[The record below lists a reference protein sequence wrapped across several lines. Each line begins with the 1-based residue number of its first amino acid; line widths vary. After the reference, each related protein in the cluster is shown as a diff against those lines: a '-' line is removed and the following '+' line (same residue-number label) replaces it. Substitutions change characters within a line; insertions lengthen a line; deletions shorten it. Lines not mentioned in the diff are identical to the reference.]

1 MLALKSILRRKCY
14 ERTDPRN
21 GQKEEQGW
29 IPFSKRGKGVV
40 MINNP
45 RKKPIRRRAVT
56 SSPNYP
62 DWMKEPDDGF
72 GRIEPRTKLEQTFP
86 DPETNTE
93 LDAEGALERQ
103 QERRPHTRPR
113 TTSPTIVHES
123 QPRRERSIWYPHE
136 PWRTVSKIQRA
147 VGNRLPP
154 ASKLILIDIV
164 CYANI
169 PDRFTGHR
177 DGQACPSQALLALNL
192 GMTDRTVRNH
202 IDRLVELELIKHWRP
217 DRHWTNRY
225 MFIGQRKLD
234 EWAAQY
240 EAEREERH
248 RRRRQSPNSTG

>member
-1 MLALKSILRRKCY
+1 M
-14 ERTDPRN
+14 T
-21 GQKEEQGW
+21 
-29 IPFSKRGKGVV
+29 
-40 MINNP
+40 NNP

-56 SSPNYP
+56 SSPKYSGP
-62 DWMKEPDDGF
+62 PLTPDDELWRRDDG
-72 GRIEPRTKLEQTFP
+72 PLKLKQTIP
-86 DPETNTE
+86 DTQ
-93 LDAEGALERQ
+93 DAERALERQ
-103 QERRPHTRPR
+103 QERSPYRRPR
-113 TTSPTIVHES
+113 TTSPAILPES

-202 IDRLVELELIKHWRP
+202 IDKLVELELIKHWRP